1 MFVLLKKKKI
11 MAFIDYYK
19 VLGVERDASQEEIKK
34 AYRKLAKKY
43 HPDINRE
50 NPQAQERFQEINEAN
65 EVLGDPEKRR
75 RYDEYGEHWKH
86 SEEFETQQRNAHGF
100 GGGAQEFGFGG
111 FGGFGDFGRSAGNRS
126 GFSDFFEQLFGG
138 AYRADRQQR
147 AHDLQTTLQLTL
159 AEAATTHKRIL
170 EINGEKIAI
179 TIPAGIADGQKIRV
193 KGRGGRSN
201 DGTQRGDLYI
211 TFHIEPDSRF
221 TREGDDLHT
230 TAVCDLYTL
239 LLGGE
244 AVVPTIDG
252 SVKARVKAGTQPDSK
267 LRLRGKGMPHYRRE
281 GAGDLIVEI
290 KVVLPQLNAEQ
301 MEMVRKLKTEN

>member
-1 MFVLLKKKKI
+1 

-65 EVLGDPEKRR
+65 EVLGDAEKRR

-86 SEEFETQQRNAHGF
+86 SEEFEAQQRNAHGF

-111 FGGFGDFGRSAGNRS
+111 FGGFGDFGRSAGNQS

-138 AYRADRQQR
+138 AYRRQQP
-147 AHDLQTTLQLTL
+147 ADDLQATLQLTL

-193 KGRGGRSN
+193 KGRGGKSS
-201 DGTQRGDLYI
+201 DGTRRGDLYI
-211 TFHIEPDSRF
+211 TFSIEPDSRF
-221 TREGDDLHT
+221 TREGDDLYT
-230 TAVCDLYTL
+230 TVVCDLYTL

-252 SVKARVKAGTQPDSK
+252 SVKAKVKAGTQPGTK

-301 MEMVRKLKTEN
+301 MEMVIKLKAEN

>member
-1 MFVLLKKKKI
+1 

-86 SEEFETQQRNAHGF
+86 SEEFEAQQRNARTHG
-100 GGGAQEFGFGG
+100 GEAQEFGFGG
-111 FGGFGDFGRSAGNRS
+111 FGGFGDFGRSAGNQS

-159 AEAATTHKRIL
+159 KEAATTHKRIL

-211 TFHIEPDSRF
+211 TFSIEPDSRF

-230 TAVCDLYTL
+230 TVVCDLYTL

-301 MEMVRKLKTEN
+301 MEMVKNLKWES

>member
-1 MFVLLKKKKI
+1 

-86 SEEFETQQRNAHGF
+86 SEEFEAQQRNARTHG
-100 GGGAQEFGFGG
+100 GEAQEFGFGG
-111 FGGFGDFGRSAGNRS
+111 FGGFGDFGRSADNRS
-126 GFSDFFEQLFGG
+126 GFSDFFEQLFGS
-138 AYRADRQQR
+138 AYRAGRQQR
-147 AHDLQTTLQLTL
+147 THDLQTMLQLTL
-159 AEAATTHKRIL
+159 KEAATTHKRIL

-201 DGTQRGDLYI
+201 GGTQRGDLYI
-211 TFHIEPDSRF
+211 TFSIEPDSRF
-221 TREGDDLHT
+221 TREGDDLYT
-230 TAVCDLYTL
+230 TVVCDLYTL

-290 KVVLPQLNAEQ
+290 KLVLPQLNAEQ
-301 MEMVRKLKTEN
+301 MEMVRKLKGER

>member
-1 MFVLLKKKKI
+1 LFFLKKKI

-65 EVLGDPEKRR
+65 EVLGDAEKRR

-86 SEEFETQQRNAHGF
+86 SEEFEAQQRNAHGF
-100 GGGAQEFGFGG
+100 GGGAQEFGLGG
-111 FGGFGDFGRSAGNRS
+111 FGGFGDFGRSAGNQS

-138 AYRADRQQR
+138 AYRRQQP
-147 AHDLQTTLQLTL
+147 ADDLQATLQLTL

-179 TIPAGIADGQKIRV
+179 TIPAGITDGQKIRV
-193 KGRGGRSN
+193 KGRGGKSS
-201 DGTQRGDLYI
+201 DGTRRGDLYI
-211 TFHIEPDSRF
+211 TFSIEPDSRF
-221 TREGDDLHT
+221 TREGDDLYT
-230 TAVCDLYTL
+230 TVVCDLYTL

-244 AVVPTIDG
+244 AVVPTIAG
-252 SVKARVKAGTQPDSK
+252 SVKAKVKAGTQPGTK

-301 MEMVRKLKTEN
+301 MEMVRKVKGER

>member
-1 MFVLLKKKKI
+1 MFFLKKKI

-65 EVLGDPEKRR
+65 EVLGDAEKRR

-86 SEEFETQQRNAHGF
+86 SEEFEAQQRNAHGYD
-100 GGGAQEFGFGG
+100 GGAQEFGFGG
-111 FGGFGDFGRSAGNRS
+111 FGGFGDFGRSAGNQS

-138 AYRADRQQR
+138 AYRRQQP
-147 AHDLQTTLQLTL
+147 ADDLQATLQLTL

-193 KGRGGRSN
+193 KGRGGKSS
-201 DGTQRGDLYI
+201 DGTRRGDLYI
-211 TFHIEPDSRF
+211 TFSIEPDSRF
-221 TREGDDLHT
+221 TREGDDLYT
-230 TAVCDLYTL
+230 TVVCDLYTL

-244 AVVPTIDG
+244 AVVPTIAG
-252 SVKARVKAGTQPDSK
+252 SVKAKVKAGTQPGTK

-301 MEMVRKLKTEN
+301 MEMIRKVSLI

>member
-1 MFVLLKKKKI
+1 MFFLKKKI

-86 SEEFETQQRNAHGF
+86 SEEFEAQQRNAHGF

-111 FGGFGDFGRSAGNRS
+111 FGGFGDFGRSAGNQS

-138 AYRADRQQR
+138 AYRRQQP
-147 AHDLQTTLQLTL
+147 ADDLQATLQLTL

-179 TIPAGIADGQKIRV
+179 TIPAGIADGQKIRI
-193 KGRGGRSN
+193 KGRGGKSS
-201 DGTQRGDLYI
+201 DGTRRGDLYI
-211 TFHIEPDSRF
+211 TFSIEPDSRF
-221 TREGDDLHT
+221 TREGDDLYT
-230 TAVCDLYTL
+230 TVVCDLYTL

-244 AVVPTIDG
+244 AVVPTIAG
-252 SVKARVKAGTQPDSK
+252 SVKAKIKAGTQPGTK

-301 MEMVRKLKTEN
+301 MEVVRKLKTEN

>member
-1 MFVLLKKKKI
+1 

-65 EVLGDPEKRR
+65 EVLGDAEKRR

-86 SEEFETQQRNAHGF
+86 SEEFEAQQRNAHGYD
-100 GGGAQEFGFGG
+100 GGAQEFGFGG
-111 FGGFGDFGRSAGNRS
+111 FGGFGDFGRSAGNQS

-138 AYRADRQQR
+138 AYRRQQP
-147 AHDLQTTLQLTL
+147 ADDLQATLQLTL

-179 TIPAGIADGQKIRV
+179 TIPAGIADGQKIRI
-193 KGRGGRSN
+193 KGRGGKSS
-201 DGTQRGDLYI
+201 DGTRRGDLYI
-211 TFHIEPDSRF
+211 TFSIEPDSRF
-221 TREGDDLHT
+221 TREGDDLYT
-230 TAVCDLYTL
+230 TVVCDLYTL

-252 SVKARVKAGTQPDSK
+252 SLKAKVKAGTQPGTK

-301 MEMVRKLKTEN
+301 MEMVRKVKGES

>member
-1 MFVLLKKKKI
+1 MFFLKKKI

-65 EVLGDPEKRR
+65 EVLGDAEKRR

-86 SEEFETQQRNAHGF
+86 SEEFEAQQRNAHGYD
-100 GGGAQEFGFGG
+100 GGAQEFGFGG
-111 FGGFGDFGRSAGNRS
+111 FGGFGDFGRSAGNQS

-138 AYRADRQQR
+138 AYRRQQP
-147 AHDLQTTLQLTL
+147 ADDLQATLQLTL

-193 KGRGGRSN
+193 KGRGGKSS
-201 DGTQRGDLYI
+201 DGTRRGDPYI
-211 TFHIEPDSRF
+211 TFSIEPDSRF
-221 TREGDDLHT
+221 TREGDDLYT
-230 TAVCDLYTL
+230 TVVCDLYTL

-252 SVKARVKAGTQPDSK
+252 SVKAKVKAGTQPGTK

-301 MEMVRKLKTEN
+301 MEMVRKVKGER

>member
-1 MFVLLKKKKI
+1 MFFLKKKI

-65 EVLGDPEKRR
+65 EVLGDAEKRS

-86 SEEFETQQRNAHGF
+86 SEEFEAQQRNAHGYD
-100 GGGAQEFGFGG
+100 GGAQEFGFGG
-111 FGGFGDFGRSAGNRS
+111 FGGFGDFGRSAGNQS

-138 AYRADRQQR
+138 AYRRQQP
-147 AHDLQTTLQLTL
+147 ADDLQATLQLTL

-193 KGRGGRSN
+193 KGRGGKSS
-201 DGTQRGDLYI
+201 DGTRRGDLYI
-211 TFHIEPDSRF
+211 TFSIEPDSRF
-221 TREGDDLHT
+221 TREGDDLYT
-230 TAVCDLYTL
+230 TVVCDLYTL

-252 SVKARVKAGTQPDSK
+252 SVKAKVKAGTQPDTK
-267 LRLRGKGMPHYRRE
+267 LRIRGKGMPHYKRE
-281 GAGDLIVEI
+281 GTGDLIVEI

>member
-1 MFVLLKKKKI
+1 

-65 EVLGDPEKRR
+65 EVLGDAEKRR

-86 SEEFETQQRNAHGF
+86 SEEFEAQQRNAHGYD
-100 GGGAQEFGFGG
+100 GGAQEFGFGG
-111 FGGFGDFGRSAGNRS
+111 FGGFGDFGRSAGNQS

-138 AYRADRQQR
+138 AYRRQQP
-147 AHDLQTTLQLTL
+147 ADDLQATLQLTL

-179 TIPAGIADGQKIRV
+179 TIPAGIADGQKIRI
-193 KGRGGRSN
+193 KGRGGKSS
-201 DGTQRGDLYI
+201 DGTRRGDLYI
-211 TFHIEPDSRF
+211 TFSIEPDSRF
-221 TREGDDLHT
+221 TREGDDLYT
-230 TAVCDLYTL
+230 TVVCDLYTL

-252 SVKARVKAGTQPDSK
+252 SLKAKVKAGTQPGTK

-301 MEMVRKLKTEN
+301 MEMVKKLKAES